1 MLNLILCEFRKLK
14 RRRFLLL
21 VALAACLF
29 PFPVTILAM
38 RGGTDGAFD
47 IILFLLMAWIGVPL
61 MVPAMGGVIA
71 SMLFHTERDN
81 GTLKN
86 LYAIPVSWPQ
96 LAGAKIFVI
105 VFLSVVFSVVTF
117 SAAVLAAI
125 LAGGAI
131 DGAVIKLCASFLTG
145 IFYAAVTLPAVFL
158 VIWLNRSTILSILIS
173 ILYAVIQDML
183 VWGGIYTI
191 SSSGMTAEN
200 FDLSAPQ
207 LWSLPMM
214 IFRWFPYFINTDYM
228 PEVQSAAFFVPLW
241 MIAAVCTVI
250 AAISV
255 LLIFY
260 IGKRREV

>member
-38 RGGTDGAFD
+38 GGGTDGAFGT
-47 IILFLLMAWIGVPL
+47 ILFLLMAWIGVPL
-61 MVPAMGGVIA
+61 MVPAIGGIIA
-71 SMLFHTERDN
+71 SMLFHMERDN

-86 LYAIPVSWPQ
+86 LYAIPISWPQ
-96 LAGAKIFVI
+96 LAGAKIIVI
-105 VFLSVVFSVVTF
+105 VILSAAFSVVTYL
-117 SAAVLAAI
+117 AAVLAAVS
-125 LAGGAI
+125 AGVAI
-131 DGAVIKLCASFLTG
+131 DGAGIKLCASLLTG

-158 VIWLNRSTILSILIS
+158 VIWLNRSTILSVLVSIIYAIIQDILIWS
-173 ILYAVIQDML
+173 
-183 VWGGIYTI
+183 GIYTI
-191 SSSGMTAEN
+191 SSSGMTVEN
-200 FDLSAPQ
+200 LDLSAPQ

-228 PEVQSAAFFVPLW
+228 LEVQSAAFFVPLW
-241 MIAAVCTVI
+241 MIAAVCAVI

-255 LLIFY
+255 LLIFN